1 MEPGRA
7 RCPTVPVMTGPRVWY
22 VASFAAAIALTGCAG
37 DAVATPAPTSNYL
50 QQYANAGS
58 ALDAATTKW
67 DGLGQALVAAGTNT
81 VANEAPI
88 DAAYAQAL
96 QAFSNALLAIEFP
109 ASATNDVHHL
119 VNAANTVGT
128 DLAGVATGAVTTAK
142 FVSDESNLQAAINVV
157 QQELGLGA
165 STPIAG
171 A

>member
-1 MEPGRA
+1 
-7 RCPTVPVMTGPRVWY
+7 MTDPRVWC
-22 VASFAAAIALTGCAG
+22 VAWFAAAIALTGCAG
-37 DAVATPAPTSNYL
+37 DAVATPAPSSNYL

-58 ALDAATTKW
+58 ALDTATTKW

-96 QAFSNALLAIEFP
+96 QAFSNALLAIAFP
-109 ASATNDVHHL
+109 ASASNDVHQ
-119 VNAANTVGT
+119 VVSAANVVRN
-128 DLAGVATGAVTTAK
+128 DLAGVASGAVPTAK
-142 FVSDESNLQAAINVV
+142 FVSDESNLQAAINLV
-157 QQELGLGA
+157 QQELGLGS